1 MNFQLLSLKK
11 NNAWLWTAVKKLVP
25 GILAFVLG
33 DRSAETFKHLWKI
46 VRGWKYFFYLTDG
59 YCVYDKF
66 INDCDRIISKTYMT
80 GVEGENTRRATFRK
94 PDFIDELFAIL
105 SRKKCSNS

>member
-1 MNFQLLSLKK
+1 MNLKLFSLKK
-11 NNAWLWTAVKKLVP
+11 NKVWLWTAVNKRVP

-46 VRGWKYFFYLTDG
+46 VRGWECFFYVTDG

-80 GVEGENTRRATFRK
+80 RVEGENTRLRHYASPTSSTNSL
-94 PDFIDELFAIL
+94 LF
-105 SRKKCSNS
+105 